1 MVTVCSWGDR
11 SLVLDRPAL
20 LTTVVHKVID
30 SRGKP
35 MYRPKLHN
43 CGCIAKG
50 VTWYDFRSCSYVDMD
65 PAAESA
71 PI

>member
-1 MVTVCSWGDR
+1 MLGR
-11 SLVLDRPAL
+11 LAL
-20 LTTVVHKVID
+20 LTMVVHKVID

-35 MYRPKLHN
+35 MYHPRLHS

-50 VTWYDFRSCSYVDMD
+50 VIWYDFRSCSYVDAD
-65 PAAESA
+65 LTVESA